1 MVVIAHPLTPSLD
14 PTWQRRVLQSLD
26 RLPALVPGFQFIVPS
41 RTGKDFVCASA
52 SSGDDPGGD
61 DEGPNEDGV
70 AEVGIAVG
78 RGREGVVGVSSE
90 DNNERCEVTILKNA
104 RTAGTS
110 ARRTPPFHGPGRQ
123 AGRDGVAMYY
133 DRRRWWWEAECSMQ

>member
-1 MVVIAHPLTPSLD
+1 MVRRGSGGFCNPLIDFQLLFRGFNS
-14 PTWQRRVLQSLD
+14 SC
-26 RLPALVPGFQFIVPS
+26 RLAQ
-41 RTGKDFVCASA
+41 GKSFVCASA

-61 DEGPNEDGV
+61 DEGPDEDGV